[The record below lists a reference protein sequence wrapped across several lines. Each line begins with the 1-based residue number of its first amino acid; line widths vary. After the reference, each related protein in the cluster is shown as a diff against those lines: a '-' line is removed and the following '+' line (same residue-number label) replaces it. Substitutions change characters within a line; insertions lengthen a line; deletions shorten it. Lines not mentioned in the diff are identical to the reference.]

1 MLKFIGNVFE
11 FFFYTSEENFRNLL
25 FALRETKIL
34 YGFLSVSSPFLHIF
48 LEITAL
54 IAPVFLTFF
63 VQSKFLRFFLGIT
76 IFISAIHIKTVLT
89 CLLSPG
95 PPYCSSEDFEGTAD
109 LAVQIVSIFYVAS
122 ILICTSITKTVL
134 QNKIELIKAYLRGR
148 K

>member
-1 MLKFIGNVFE
+1 MIKFIGNVFE
-11 FFFYTSEENFRNLL
+11 FFFYTSGENFRILL
-25 FALRETKIL
+25 FTLRETKIL
-34 YGFLSVSSPFLHIF
+34 YDFLSVSSPVLHVF

-54 IAPVFLTFF
+54 ITPVFLTFF
-63 VQSKFLRFFLGIT
+63 LRSKFLRFFLGIT

-109 LAVQIVSIFYVAS
+109 LAVQIVSIFYVAA
-122 ILICTSITKTVL
+122 ILICTSIAKAVL
-134 QNKIELIKAYLRGR
+134 QNKILLIKAYLRGR